1 MQPGYAC
8 VCEMCICMY
17 LETKIW
23 DEEHLSRKL
32 QLRSKQASA
41 TILSSDIMQETS
53 AAGLTLLMKYALLT
67 HAVIHQRSAE
77 CPAQARTD
85 KTESGFAVE

>member
-1 MQPGYAC
+1 
-8 VCEMCICMY
+8 MY

-32 QLRSKQASA
+32 QGLRSKPASA
-41 TILSSDIMQETS
+41 TILSSDVMQETT
-53 AAGLTLLMKYALLT
+53 AAGLTLLIKYASLT

-85 KTESGFAVE
+85 KFESGFVVEWSH